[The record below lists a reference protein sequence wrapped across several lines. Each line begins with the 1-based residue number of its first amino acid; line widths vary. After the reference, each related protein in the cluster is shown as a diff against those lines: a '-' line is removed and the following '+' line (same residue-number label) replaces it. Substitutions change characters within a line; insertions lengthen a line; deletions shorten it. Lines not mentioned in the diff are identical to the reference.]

1 MIIPRWFLGL
11 VTGMIVL
18 TILVAGRSFLIP
30 IAVALVLFN
39 LLAALIN
46 HVTKVRIL
54 GWSVPRPIAMA
65 VGLIVVVYLP
75 FLIASV
81 FSSQVDAVVAASPR
95 YFGRIE
101 SIAGAAAEYLGH
113 DLADDLRRGLTEI
126 NLGARI
132 PAVLGS
138 AGTIIT
144 SITLIAIYVAFMFV
158 ERGAFHAKFE
168 RLFPD
173 PARAEEMRTVLGSIG
188 QSVQRYFFIKLFV
201 SVLTGAGA
209 YAVMKSVGLDF
220 AETWAVLTV
229 LFNFIPN
236 IGSVV
241 ATIFPAAVALVQ
253 FDTPGPFFIIVFGI
267 IAIQFVVGNFVEPP
281 LMGRSLN
288 LSPLVIILSLT
299 FWAFVWGIVGM
310 LLSVPIM
317 VMVLIVCSHVP
328 AWRPVALLLS
338 RDGEIPDS
346 GKTAYASQARGR
358 RSNAK

>member
-1 MIIPRWFLGL
+1 MNIPHWFLGL
-11 VTGMIVL
+11 VTATIVL
-18 TILVAGRSFLIP
+18 AILVVGRSFLIP

-39 LLAALIN
+39 LLTSLIN
-46 HVTKVRIL
+46 HVTRVRIG
-54 GWSVPRPIAMA
+54 GWSVPRPIAIA

-81 FSSQVDAVVAASPR
+81 FSAQVEAVVAASPR
-95 YFGRIE
+95 YFGRVE
-101 SIAGAAAEYLGH
+101 SLVAAAAEYLGH
-113 DLADDLRRGLTEI
+113 DLADDLRKGLTEI

-138 AGTIIT
+138 AGSIIT
-144 SITLIAIYVAFMFV
+144 SITLIALYVAFLFV

-173 PARAEEMRTVLGSIG
+173 PERAEKMRTVLGSIAR
-188 QSVQRYFFIKLFV
+188 SVQRYFFIKLVV
-201 SVLTGAGA
+201 SVMTGAAA
-209 YAVMKSVGLDF
+209 YAVMRPVGLDF
-220 AETWAVLTV
+220 AETWAILAVFL
-229 LFNFIPN
+229 NFIPN

-253 FDTPGPFFIIVFGI
+253 FDTRGPFFVIVIGM
-267 IAIQFVVGNFVEPP
+267 IAIQFVIGSFVEPP

-310 LLSVPIM
+310 FLSVPIM

-328 AWRPVALLLS
+328 AWRPVAVILS
-338 RDGEIPDS
+338 RNGQIPDS
-346 GKTAYASQARGR
+346 ETTARGREVRGR
-358 RSNAK
+358 RSNAQ